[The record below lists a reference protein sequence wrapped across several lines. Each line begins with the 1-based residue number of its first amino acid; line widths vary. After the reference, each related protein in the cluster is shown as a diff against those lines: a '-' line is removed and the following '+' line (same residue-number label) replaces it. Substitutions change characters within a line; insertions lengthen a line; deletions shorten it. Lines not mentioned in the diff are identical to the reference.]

1 MMEFGVGGGMLIWSS
16 EPHGQTSLV
25 GYSPQGYKESDTTDK
40 LTHFVLCRQTTKM
53 PLNHEASGHLDRIIY
68 IPAVR
73 LKESWP

>member
-40 LTHFVLCRQTTKM
+40 LTHFVLCRQTTRC
-53 PLNHEASGHLDRIIY
+53 L
-68 IPAVR
+68 
-73 LKESWP
+73 

>member
-1 MMEFGVGGGMLIWSS
+1 MEFGVGGGMLIWSS

-53 PLNHEASGHLDRIIY
+53 PLNHECEMPMCRAFDDGEVSS
-68 IPAVR
+68 VT
-73 LKESWP
+73 SS